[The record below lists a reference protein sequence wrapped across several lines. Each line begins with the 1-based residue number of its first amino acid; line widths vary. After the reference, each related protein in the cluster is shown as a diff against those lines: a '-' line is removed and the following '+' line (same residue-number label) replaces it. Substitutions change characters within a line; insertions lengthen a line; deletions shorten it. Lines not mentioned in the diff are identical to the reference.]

1 MSVGAGA
8 ALLTVSTTARV
19 LRLQRLEP
27 YAGTAVELVGRATY
41 QPTVALV
48 GPRWPELVGP
58 NRFRKKRKPKT
69 QVKLVQENT

>member
-1 MSVGAGA
+1 MSAGSGV

-58 NRFRKKRKPKT
+58 NRFRKRRKPKP

>member
-27 YAGTAVELVGRATY
+27 CAGTAVELVGRATY

-48 GPRWPELVGP
+48 GPCWSELAGP
-58 NRFRKKRKPKT
+58 NRFGKKREPKT
-69 QVKLVQENT
+69 QLKTVQENT